1 MNNEQLDLAS
11 IYGIPSCA
19 GGDCSPGAVFFQQ
32 SFPVYPGDRISTLE
46 EIAGYN
52 IQNPENR
59 LHRFRKFSPH
69 RDKAFP

>member
-19 GGDCSPGAVFFQQ
+19 GGDCSPGAVFTPTNP
-32 SFPVYPGDRISTLE
+32 SPSTPGNRLPTLE

-52 IQNPENR
+52 IR
-59 LHRFRKFSPH
+59 KFRHRFRKFSPH

>member
-19 GGDCSPGAVFFQQ
+19 GGDCSPGAVFTPTNP
-32 SFPVYPGDRISTLE
+32 SPSTPGNRIPTLE

-52 IQNPENR
+52 NSAHAGTKRSHDR
-59 LHRFRKFSPH
+59 L
-69 RDKAFP
+69 